1 MNLTT
6 IEYEKREHL
15 AYVTLNR
22 PDKLN
27 AMNADMHRELGEVW
41 DDLQDPEMRV
51 AILSGNGRCFSAG
64 ADLSGGFQ
72 YRYNGDFPD
81 ITRANR
87 VYKPIVSALH
97 SHVVGYGM
105 WIALDADIRIA
116 APDTSFWLPE
126 PQWGIATIPAA
137 WFPRLMPWAIASE
150 LLLLAERIDAKRAH
164 EVGLINK
171 IVPAENLMAEAEKA
185 AQRLAALS
193 PAAVQGMKE
202 LMVRGGNLDYTALDQ
217 ITEIVQNRVMNSD
230 DRKEGGR
237 AFVEKRAAVWSST
250 DMDYVVVGAGSAG
263 CAVACRL
270 VEGGANVA
278 LLEAGPKDRDIRIHV
293 PRRQLLYR
301 DKVNW
306 NFGPVQHRRASGSPA
321 ARQSAGR
328 ILFDQRHALCAR
340 QRSRFR
346 RMGTDGV
353 PWLVLS
359 GCLAVFPKVIRRAA
373 TRIPRRG

>member
-6 IEYEKREHL
+6 LEYEKREHIS
-15 AYVTLNR
+15 YVTLNR

-41 DDLQDPEMRV
+41 EDFQHTRRCASLFYPATAVVSVRV
-51 AILSGNGRCFSAG
+51 RTFQGG
-64 ADLSGGFQ
+64 APDQ
-72 YRYNGDFPD
+72 YRYTGDFPD

-150 LLLLAERIDAKRAH
+150 LLLMAERVDAKRAH

-171 IVPAENLMAEAEKA
+171 IVPAEDLMAEAEKA
-185 AQRLAALS
+185 AQRLASLS

-217 ITEIVQNRVMNSD
+217 VTEIVQNRVMNSE

-237 AFVEKRAAVWSST
+237 AFVEKRAAVWS
-250 DMDYVVVGAGSAG
+250 
-263 CAVACRL
+263 
-270 VEGGANVA
+270 
-278 LLEAGPKDRDIRIHV
+278 
-293 PRRQLLYR
+293 
-301 DKVNW
+301 
-306 NFGPVQHRRASGSPA
+306 
-321 ARQSAGR
+321 
-328 ILFDQRHALCAR
+328 
-340 QRSRFR
+340 
-346 RMGTDGV
+346 
-353 PWLVLS
+353 
-359 GCLAVFPKVIRRAA
+359 
-373 TRIPRRG
+373 